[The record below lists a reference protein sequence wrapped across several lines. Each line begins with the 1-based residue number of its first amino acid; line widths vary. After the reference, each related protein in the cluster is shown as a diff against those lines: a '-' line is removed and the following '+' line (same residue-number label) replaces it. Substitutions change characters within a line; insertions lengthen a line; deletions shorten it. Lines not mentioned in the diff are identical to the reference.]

1 MLRPREIFE
10 EKQQGE
16 RAMEPAKERSGHD
29 GDGVK
34 EELNRYESSGF
45 EEGFNEKTTAIDQ
58 VGNHGRPCHDQHDLK
73 PSSPLQKDSSCSK
86 QDDQLQS
93 ARAEMG
99 EVREENQRLKKYL
112 DRIMKDYQT
121 LQMQFYDVVQQ
132 DGRKATDDSA
142 KNHQEI
148 EEPGFVSLSL
158 GRAPSDTKKGEKS
171 TTVSSQWKEADE
183 QAKEGL
189 SLGLM
194 DYKLELSKSRE
205 GESLSKTSP
214 VNSSDQEPI
223 KEEAEETWPRGKAQ
237 KTMRSEDDE
246 ASQQNPVKKARV
258 SVRARCDTPTMNDGC
273 QWRKYGQKIAK
284 GNPCPRAYYRC
295 TMAPSC
301 PVRKQVQRSFED
313 MSILITTYEGTHNHP
328 LPMSA
333 TAMAS
338 TTSAAASMLL
348 SGSSSSQPGHG
359 PSATT
364 AADLHGLNFYLSDNS
379 KSNHFYL
386 SNSSFSSSPS
396 FPTITLDLT
405 STPSSSSSH
414 FNKASSNYPPRYSP
428 ANLNF
433 GSSESNTTSWANGFL
448 NYGSTQP
455 YSRNQL
461 GDLSMGRQSVENIY
475 QSYMQKKNPTLPQ
488 HSSLPDPIAAA
499 TKAITADP
507 SFQSAL
513 AAALTSII
521 GTGGASTAA
530 GAIGNQSGDNFGQK
544 STLGELFPMSST
556 LLPAPKGNGCASSL
570 LNKTHSTNSQPSSL
584 MFLPRPSLPF
594 STSKSASTSPGDNR
608 DHSTT

>member
-1 MLRPREIFE
+1 
-10 EKQQGE
+10 
-16 RAMEPAKERSGHD
+16 MEPAKDQRPGHD
-29 GDGVK
+29 GGGGVK

-58 VGNHGRPCHDQHDLK
+58 AGNHGRPCHEHQDLK
-73 PSSPLQKDSSCSK
+73 SSSPLQKDSSCSK
-86 QDDQLQS
+86 KDDQLQS

-112 DRIMKDYQT
+112 DLIMKDYQM
-121 LQMQFYDVVQQ
+121 LQMQFYDIVQQ

-171 TTVSSQWKEADE
+171 STTVSSQRKEADE

-205 GESLSKTSP
+205 GRESLSKTSP

-223 KEEAEETWPRGKAQ
+223 KEEADHQETSPLGKAQ
-237 KTMRSEDDE
+237 KTMRSEDDHE
-246 ASQQNPVKKARV
+246 AVPQQNPVKKARV

-295 TMAPSC
+295 TVAPSC

-348 SGSSSSQPGHG
+348 SGSSSSRPGHG
-359 PSATT
+359 PSATTVSTT

-386 SNSSFSSSPS
+386 SNSSYSSSPS

-414 FNKASSNYPPRYSP
+414 FNKANSSNYPPRYSP
-428 ANLNF
+428 ASLNF
-433 GSSESNTTSWANGFL
+433 SSSESNTASWANGFL
-448 NYGSTQP
+448 NYGSTTQP
-455 YSRNQL
+455 HSRNQL
-461 GDLSMGRQSVENIY
+461 GNLSMGRQSVENIY

-521 GTGGASTAA
+521 GTGGASAAA
-530 GAIGNQSGDNFGQK
+530 GAIGNQSGENFGQK

-556 LLPAPKGNGCASSL
+556 GLLPAPKGNGCASSL
-570 LNKTHSTNSQPSSL
+570 LNKTHSTNSQPTSL
-584 MFLPRPSLPF
+584 MFLPPSLPF

-608 DHSTT
+608 DHSTD